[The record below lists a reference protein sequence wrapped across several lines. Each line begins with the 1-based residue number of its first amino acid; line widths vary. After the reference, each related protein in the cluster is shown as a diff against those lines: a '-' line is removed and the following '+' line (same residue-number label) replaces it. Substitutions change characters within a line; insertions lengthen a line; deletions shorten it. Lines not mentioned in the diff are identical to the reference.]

1 MNHATTHAKLTLVA
15 AAWGVAW
22 TAGRYVATD
31 LSEHPI
37 TAAWLRY
44 LIAVPVFLLW
54 LHVAKGLQR
63 PTGPQRRRVVAIGL
77 CSTVLYQVFFM
88 LGMRW
93 TAAGDASLVITLNP
107 LFTGLL
113 AVVVLGQRLTSRLGG
128 GLVLGLLGVTVLFV
142 ASPNA
147 DIPASERWLGNG
159 FIALAALSW
168 ASSTLMMRRA
178 MDVKASE
185 HDGPMGPLELTVWA
199 STAGLLM
206 LTPLTGWET
215 VRHGVPDVGVV
226 SMASIAFLALISTVL
241 TYVWFAQGVERIG
254 ASRASAY
261 VYLVPIFGILSGWL
275 ILGEHLGL
283 SLVLAFAL
291 IIGGVMLAQSEPA
304 KT

>member
-93 TAAGDASLVITLNP
+93 TAAGDASLVELQKARGALP
-107 LFTGLL
+107 LSFGEG
-113 AVVVLGQRLTSRLGG
+113 VGGRVQRPGERLG
-128 GLVLGLLGVTVLFV
+128 
-142 ASPNA
+142 S
-147 DIPASERWLGNG
+147 
-159 FIALAALSW
+159 
-168 ASSTLMMRRA
+168 
-178 MDVKASE
+178 
-185 HDGPMGPLELTVWA
+185 
-199 STAGLLM
+199 
-206 LTPLTGWET
+206 
-215 VRHGVPDVGVV
+215 GVV
-226 SMASIAFLALISTVL
+226 ELPSRST
-241 TYVWFAQGVERIG
+241 
-254 ASRASAY
+254 
-261 VYLVPIFGILSGWL
+261 
-275 ILGEHLGL
+275 
-283 SLVLAFAL
+283 
-291 IIGGVMLAQSEPA
+291 
-304 KT
+304 